1 MDVSDIKEKEHLCV
15 MLVYSWTVNV
25 LLKLN
30 KFICCVKYMPD
41 VPGVDY
47 LLFTVYYYV
56 LSLNIV
62 YAQVTLI

>member
-1 MDVSDIKEKEHLCV
+1 
-15 MLVYSWTVNV
+15 
-25 LLKLN
+25 
-30 KFICCVKYMPD
+30 MPD